1 MSEVVKIG
9 PYHPA
14 LLEPEAFELKVDK
27 DVIVDAKMT
36 LGYVHRGVEKLASTR
51 TYHQDLFLCSR
62 VCGICSGHHSQ
73 AFVQTAEGV
82 MDVQVPDRAHYI
94 RTIMTEIERL
104 ESHFIWFAVLAH
116 GLKNHEMFG
125 KTIAER
131 ESVMDLFELIAGNR
145 VTKAMNWIGGVR
157 RDLSDHM
164 ISEIKQ
170 ALKVSKGLADYLGDV
185 IKSDKTLRSKAD
197 GVGVLSRQ
205 KAEEIG
211 PVGPSLRGSDIPSD
225 VRKDDPYAAY
235 GKVDFDLITESGGD
249 VLSRVLVRHREVY
262 ESIKIIENAL
272 RDLPDGPIKAEIN
285 GILETDC
292 IGRVEAPRGE
302 LVYYIRSDG
311 TNIPE
316 RVKIRTPSFLND
328 YALLEMLK
336 GDRLENAQII
346 IESIDPCFSC
356 TDRVIVTD
364 VNNGKKCLVK
374 FGSYGGGV
382 T

>member
-1 MSEVVKIG
+1 MSEIIKIG

-36 LGYVHRGVEKLASTR
+36 LGYVHRGIEKLASTR

-62 VCGICSGHHSQ
+62 VCGICSGSHSQ

-82 MDVQVPDRAHYI
+82 MDVQVPDRAQYI
-94 RTIMTEIERL
+94 RTIMIEIERL

-125 KTIAER
+125 KTIGDR

-164 ISEIKQ
+164 ISEIKKTLQ
-170 ALKVSKGLADYLGDV
+170 VSKGLADYLGGV
-185 IKSDKTLRSKAD
+185 IKTDKTLRSKAE
-197 GVGVLSRQ
+197 GVGVLSRK

-211 PVGPSLRGSDIPSD
+211 PVGPSLRGSGVPSD
-225 VRKDDPYAAY
+225 VRKDDPYLVY
-235 GKVDFDLITESGGD
+235 GEIDFDLITEPEGD
-249 VLSRVLVRHREVY
+249 VLSRVLVRHKEVY
-262 ESIKIIENAL
+262 ESIRIIEQSLDN
-272 RDLPDGPIKAEIN
+272 LPEGPIKGEIN
-285 GILETDC
+285 GIRETDC
-292 IGRVEAPRGE
+292 ASRVEAPRGE
-302 LVYYIRSDG
+302 LFYYIRSNG

-328 YALLEMLK
+328 FALLEMLK
-336 GDRLENAQII
+336 GDKLENAQII

-356 TDRVIVTD
+356 TDRVMVTD
-364 VNNGKKCLVK
+364 VNSGKRRLIDL
-374 FGSYGGGV
+374 GSYKRGV
-382 T
+382 N

>member
-36 LGYVHRGVEKLASTR
+36 LGYVHRGIEKLASTR

-62 VCGICSGHHSQ
+62 VCGICSGSHSQ

-82 MDVQVPDRAHYI
+82 MDVQVPDRAKYI

-116 GLKNHEMFG
+116 GLKNHEMFA
-125 KTIAER
+125 KTIADR

-157 RDLSDHM
+157 RDLSDQM
-164 ISEIKQ
+164 ISEIKKTLQ
-170 ALKVSKGLADYLGDV
+170 DSKGLADYLGSVVKTDE
-185 IKSDKTLRSKAD
+185 TLRSKAE
-197 GVGVLSRQ
+197 GVGVLSRK

-211 PVGPSLRGSDIPSD
+211 PVGPSLRGSGISSD

-235 GKVDFDLITESGGD
+235 GEIDFDLITEPAGD

-262 ESIKIIENAL
+262 ESIRIIEQAL
-272 RDLPDGPIKAEIN
+272 DGLPKGPIKGEIN

-292 IGRVEAPRGE
+292 VSRVEAPRGE
-302 LVYYIRSDG
+302 LFYYIRSNG

-328 YALLEMLK
+328 FALLEMLK
-336 GDRLENAQII
+336 GDKLENAQII

-356 TDRVIVTD
+356 TDRVMVTD
-364 VNNGKKCLVK
+364 VQSGKRRPMDL
-374 FGSYGGGV
+374 GSYGGGV
-382 T
+382 N